1 MPPSAEVIHAFA
13 EHWRKTEE
21 AEEQIKRLKA
31 ELGL

>member
-1 MPPSAEVIHAFA
+1 MPPSAEVIHASV
-13 EHWRKTEE
+13 EHRRKVED